1 MGLIMNNEELN
12 NKLFGNSSISII
24 LKQFKEEHISE
35 SEAIQL
41 IEDLFYSKNNNF
53 VPVFPQ
59 WPQITYTEPK
69 YQKWEVTCVDK

>member
-1 MGLIMNNEELN
+1 MGNIELN

-41 IEDLFYSKNNNF
+41 IEDLYRYKSYYI
-53 VPVFPQ
+53 PY
-59 WPQITYTEPK
+59 WPQITYETPQPQRFEI
-69 YQKWEVTCVDK
+69 TCKQ